1 MSGGNSL
8 MACSYWLLEQPAA
21 IYGASHRS
29 PRIEKVLSKTN
40 ITYKGVATYR
50 PARANNESVHGALTL
65 FPLPQT
71 SDSNR
76 AHPLSR

>member
-8 MACSYWLLEQPAA
+8 MDCSYWLLEQPAA
-21 IYGASHRS
+21 IYGARHRS

-50 PARANNESVHGALTL
+50 PARANNESVQVL
-65 FPLPQT
+65 
-71 SDSNR
+71 
-76 AHPLSR
+76 